1 MTPPPA
7 PSTPSPE
14 REIGT
19 SPLPSEIAG
28 IGRLG
33 FLGLVGDVAA
43 FSWRAAGQAR
53 HARELGAEIVR
64 QAALIA
70 TGSTAVI
77 MAIAFLAGGSC
88 GLESTAL
95 ARSFGVDPVAGGF
108 STWCTL
114 REVVPFVFGY
124 ILAAKVGCGMVAE
137 LGAMRVAEEVD
148 AIDVMG
154 VRSIA
159 YLVTTRMI
167 AAIIVLPIAYALAV
181 GSSYLAA
188 YLMSVERFGD
198 VSQGTWELF
207 FYNFQDPIDLLY
219 SAIKGLTIAAFV
231 ICTSL
236 YFGYHVRGGPIEV
249 GTATARSMGVNII
262 GVTLISMVGTLIFWG
277 ANPRIP
283 VG

>member
-1 MTPPPA
+1 MKARP
-7 PSTPSPE
+7 
-14 REIGT
+14 T
-19 SPLPSEIAG
+19 SPQNVMSGSALPSELPG
-28 IGRLG
+28 IRRLG
-33 FLGLVGDVAA
+33 FFGLVGDVAA
-43 FSWRAAGQAR
+43 FSWDAAKQVKSVRVYA
-53 HARELGAEIVR
+53 AEVVR

-70 TGSTAVI
+70 TGSTLVI

-137 LGAMRVAEEVD
+137 LGAMQVSEEVD
-148 AIDVMG
+148 ALEVMG

-159 YLVTTRMI
+159 FLVTARML
-167 AAIIVLPIAYALAV
+167 AAAIVLPIAYLLAV
-181 GSSYLAA
+181 AASYLAA
-188 YLMSVERFGD
+188 FLMSVKRFGD

-207 FYNFQDPIDLLY
+207 FYNFQDPSDLIY
-219 SAIKGLTIAAFV
+219 SVAKGLAISTFV
-231 ICTSL
+231 IAVAL
-236 YFGYHVRGGPIEV
+236 YFGYKVRGGPIEV
-249 GTATARSMGVNII
+249 GTATARSMAVNII

-283 VG
+283 IG

>member
-1 MTPPPA
+1 MRAPP
-7 PSTPSPE
+7 SSPQN
-14 REIGT
+14 EIAA
-19 SPLPSEIAG
+19 SPLPSEIPG
-28 IGRLG
+28 IERLG
-33 FLGLVGDVAA
+33 FLGLVGEVGT
-43 FSWRAAGQAR
+43 FGWRGLLQIR
-53 HARELGAEIVR
+53 HAREFSAEVAR

-70 TGSTAVI
+70 TGSTLVI

-148 AIDVMG
+148 ALDVMG
-154 VRSIA
+154 VRSLA
-159 YLVTTRMI
+159 YLVTTRML
-167 AAIIVLPIAYALAV
+167 AAIIVLPIAYLLAV

-188 YLMSVERFGD
+188 FLMSVERFGD
-198 VSQGTWELF
+198 VSPGTWELF
-207 FYNFQDPIDLLY
+207 FYNFQDPVDLIY
-219 SAIKGLTIAAFV
+219 SCVKGLVIAAFV
-231 ICTSL
+231 ITTSL

-249 GTATARSMGVNII
+249 GTATARSMAVNII

-283 VG
+283 IG